1 MTTDRRQ
8 QPPVRPALVVT
19 GGSSGIGAE
28 LCRLAARAGWHVWI
42 GFATGEDRAC
52 RLAAEI
58 VERGGD
64 AGVVSLPLDDPDA
77 IRRGVAVLADDASPV
92 TAAALCGSPAPDI
105 GSFTRQ
111 TPAKFRRQ
119 FDCAVVGNHTL
130 AVELWRR
137 CFRARGGG
145 HLLAVLSAA
154 QGRPQGGAQ
163 AAAHMA
169 GYVAAKGGLEAMLRA
184 AAAELGRAGLRISV
198 IRPGYVETPM
208 LAAFEPRLLERAR
221 SAAPGGRFL
230 GPADVAGALMKGLRH
245 PPEPGELAELAV
257 DQGVPA

>member
-8 QPPVRPALVVT
+8 QPPARPALVVT

-28 LCRLAARAGWHVWI
+28 LCRRAARAGWRVWI
-42 GFATGEDRAC
+42 GYATGEDRAR

-58 VERGGD
+58 VERGGE
-64 AGVVSLPLDDPDA
+64 AGAVSLPLHDPEA

-92 TAAALCGSPAPDI
+92 TAAALCGSPAPDL

-111 TPAKFRRQ
+111 TPEQFRRQ

-154 QGRPQGGAQ
+154 QGGPQTAS
-163 AAAHMA
+163 HMA

-245 PPEPGELAELAV
+245 PPEPGEFAELAV

>member
-8 QPPVRPALVVT
+8 QDTARPALVVT

-28 LCRLAARAGWHVWI
+28 LCRLAARAGWRVWI
-42 GFATGEDRAC
+42 GYASGEDRAR

-77 IRRGVAVLADDASPV
+77 IRRGVATLVEHAAPV

-105 GSFTRQ
+105 GSFTRLTAEQ
-111 TPAKFRRQ
+111 FRHQ
-119 FDCAVVGNHTL
+119 LDCAVVGNHTL
-130 AVELWRR
+130 AVELWRH
-137 CFRARGGG
+137 CFRARHGG

-154 QGRPQGGAQ
+154 QGSLQGAPQ
-163 AAAHMA
+163 AAPHMA
-169 GYVAAKGGLEAMLRA
+169 GYVAAKGGLEALLRA
-184 AAAELGRAGLRISV
+184 AVAELGRAGLRISV

-208 LAAFEPRLLERAR
+208 LAAFEPRLLDRAR

-230 GPADVAGALMKGLRH
+230 GPADIAGALMKGLRH
-245 PPEPGELAELAV
+245 PPEPGEFAELAV
-257 DQGVPA
+257 DQGAPS